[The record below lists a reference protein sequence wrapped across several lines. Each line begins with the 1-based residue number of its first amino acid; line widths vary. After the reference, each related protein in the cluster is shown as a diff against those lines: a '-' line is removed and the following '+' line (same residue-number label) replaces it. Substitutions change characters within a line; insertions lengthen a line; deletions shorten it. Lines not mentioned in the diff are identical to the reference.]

1 MKTRLSTQQ
10 YYQLYP
16 AVSSPGKFY
25 GTAKLHKLPI
35 NGTIHDLP
43 IRPVVSNIGT
53 TNYHLVKY
61 LAKVL
66 SPLAYSEY
74 TIRST
79 IDLKVKNERISQGF
93 SIVSFDV
100 KSLFTSVPLEKTIDI
115 ALERIY
121 LRKEIVTILTKNEM
135 KNLLILCT
143 KNVHF
148 TFNNDIYIQNDGVA
162 MRSPLGPILAGIFM
176 VELKN
181 TLVPKL
187 KQHIKTW
194 RRYVDDTFV
203 YVKNGSIEYVLSVL
217 ESFHLNIK
225 FTYEKEVN
233 NTLPFL
239 DVLFIRNSDHI
250 HTTVYRK
257 ETNNDLYLMTYT
269 CAYIYTYIL

>member
-1 MKTRLSTQQ
+1 M
-10 YYQLYP
+10 
-16 AVSSPGKFY
+16 
-25 GTAKLHKLPI
+25 
-35 NGTIHDLP
+35 
-43 IRPVVSNIGT
+43 
-53 TNYHLVKY
+53 
-61 LAKVL
+61 
-66 SPLAYSEY
+66 
-74 TIRST
+74 
-79 IDLKVKNERISQGF
+79 KNERISQGF

-203 YVKNGSIEYVLSVL
+203 YVKNGSIEYVLL
-217 ESFHLNIK
+217 APESIHPNIK

-239 DVLFIRNSDHI
+239 DVLFI
-250 HTTVYRK
+250 T
-257 ETNNDLYLMTYT
+257 M
-269 CAYIYTYIL
+269 IYTYIGMHLHLYLGNVEQSELWLIEPMLSALTIIIYSKS